1 MRSSWKS
8 NIRSNPKFGDIVVIL
23 NKEENDR
30 FVMIKHNM
38 QKIGM

>member
-1 MRSSWKS
+1 MGSSWKS
-8 NIRSNPKFGDIVVIL
+8 NTKSNPKFGDTVIIF

-38 QKIGM
+38 QRIGM